1 MAKLFQALWYA
12 FHLKA
17 VFGLHLPR
25 QAISQYKNSSA
36 SIQPTPSSPS
46 GSFCCQ
52 IYAPAVG
59 LIVWYT
65 DHDVE
70 YPDGTVITEYLR
82 YNNTVVPTATI
93 TQQPNSTVFLG
104 GYVADLGETPIL
116 PGVQTDINGP
126 YYGGA
131 YDGTVLL
138 ASNDTRYD
146 DVYTTM

>member
-1 MAKLFQALWYA
+1 M
-12 FHLKA
+12 
-17 VFGLHLPR
+17 
-25 QAISQYKNSSA
+25 
-36 SIQPTPSSPS
+36 
-46 GSFCCQ
+46 
-52 IYAPAVG
+52 
-59 LIVWYT
+59 
-65 DHDVE
+65 E

-93 TQQPNSTVFLG
+93 TQPPNSTVFLA
-104 GYVADLGETPIL
+104 GYIADLGETPIL